1 MARRGVPAMAPS
13 HLNNPPPLLAGT
25 PLTASQAM
33 LAGGVA
39 GVPVSLLA
47 TPTELLKCRLQAQG
61 GAKPPPGATFTL
73 EQIRAG
79 KALFRGPVQVMRH
92 VVAHEGGV
100 LGLYRGLL
108 PTLVR
113 EVPGNAGE
121 GWVAGWIAEC
131 VFVP

>member
-1 MARRGVPAMAPS
+1 
-13 HLNNPPPLLAGT
+13 
-25 PLTASQAM
+25 M

-121 GWVAGWIAEC
+121 AGWAAGWVAEC
-131 VFVP
+131 ASAP